1 MRADGFETR
10 SGISG
15 VAVMAPPL
23 AQEEQARADMY
34 GLIARLL
41 LAPPDDALLANL
53 ATLAGI
59 STDSSVDTSVDTGA
73 GAIKSADSGQPLGRA
88 WLALALAARVLAGAA
103 IRDEFAALFVSTS
116 IPTINPYGSLY
127 LAGFMHEKPLAAL
140 RTDLAG
146 LGLARCSGALETE
159 DHLGAL
165 CETMRRM
172 ILGGEGAP
180 RQPLARQQAFFEVHI
195 ATWSDA
201 CLDHLREADG
211 ACFYARVADFIAAYF
226 EIERDAFDVDSDFA
240 DD

>member
-10 SGISG
+10 SGISC

-59 STDSSVDTSVDTGA
+59 STDSSVDTGA

-195 ATWSDA
+195 ATWSGA
-201 CLDHLREADG
+201 CLDHLRQADG
-211 ACFYARVADFIAAYF
+211 ARFYAIVAEFIAAYF
-226 EIERDAFDVDSDFA
+226 EIERAAFDVASDFA
-240 DD
+240 FD

>member
-1 MRADGFETR
+1 MQAEGLETR
-10 SGISG
+10 SGTSG
-15 VAVMAPPL
+15 VAAMSLPL

-41 LAPPDDALLANL
+41 LAPPDDALLASL
-53 ATLAGI
+53 ASLADA
-59 STDSSVDTSVDTGA
+59 SDSPSASA
-73 GAIKSADSGQPLGRA
+73 GATDALDSEQPLGRA
-88 WLALALAARVLAGAA
+88 WLALSHAARTTPGAA
-103 IRDEFAALFVSTS
+103 VRDEFAELFVSTS

-127 LAGFMHEKPLAAL
+127 LAGFLHEKPLAAL

-146 LGLARCSGALETE
+146 LGLARRSGALETE

-172 ILGGEGAP
+172 ILGGEGTP

-195 ATWSDA
+195 ATWA
-201 CLDHLREADG
+201 GTCLDHLLQADG
-211 ACFYARVADFIAAYF
+211 ACFYASVADFIAAYF
-226 EIERDAFDVDSDFA
+226 DIERDAFEVASDFA

>member
-1 MRADGFETR
+1 MRAEGLETR
-10 SGISG
+10 NGTAGGAATS
-15 VAVMAPPL
+15 APL

-41 LAPPDDALLANL
+41 LAPPDDALLA
-53 ATLAGI
+53 TLAGL
-59 STDSSVDTSVDTGA
+59 TDASDSVSANASATDA
-73 GAIKSADSGQPLGRA
+73 ADSGQPLARA
-88 WLALALAARVLAGAA
+88 WLALSLAARAIAGAA
-103 IRDEFAALFVSTS
+103 VRDEFAELFVSTS

-127 LAGFMHEKPLAAL
+127 LAGFLHEKPLAAL

-146 LGLARCSGALETE
+146 LGLARRRGALETE

-180 RQPLARQQAFFEVHI
+180 RQPLARQQAFFEVHV
-195 ATWSDA
+195 ATWSGA
-201 CLDHLREADG
+201 CLEHLRQADG
-211 ACFYARVADFIAAYF
+211 ACFYASVADFIAAYF
-226 EIERDAFDVDSDFA
+226 DIERDAFEVASDFA